1 MDEAPLSIFIGHT
14 TLFYFHVL
22 QKKRR
27 EHAVPVLPLGIIGNC
42 LGAPGE
48 KGRPADR
55 AFKTNYKLYK

>member
-1 MDEAPLSIFIGHT
+1 MRFKTPAPVFNVNGEHGARARRLFIYKSI
-14 TLFYFHVL
+14 
-22 QKKRR
+22 
-27 EHAVPVLPLGIIGNC
+27 LPLGIIGNC